1 MALRAGALGHRARR
15 VRYIV
20 SDWKFAIHHSQI
32 YEASQQMNKWKSTL
46 SVALTLGVIAV
57 VVTFTQFIEFSAMGQ
72 FAFVL
77 GAGFGVYV
85 VWDQVLLKDVDTIGE
100 VVNKQNLAYAL
111 LLLIPVLL
119 VCAAAVAIG

>member
-1 MALRAGALGHRARR
+1 
-15 VRYIV
+15 
-20 SDWKFAIHHSQI
+20 
-32 YEASQQMNKWKSTL
+32 MNKWKSTL

-57 VVTFTQFIEFSAMGQ
+57 IVTFTQFVEFSAMGQ

-77 GAGFGVYV
+77 GAGFGCYV
-85 VWDQVLLKDVDTIGE
+85 VWDQILLKDVDTLEQITTE
-100 VVNKQNLAYAL
+100 QNLAYAL